1 MNKIKITITGQAGFV
16 GTHLYNYLKLDDQF
30 EVIDFK
36 DAYFQDQSK
45 LEEIVKQCDAI
56 VHLAAI
62 NRYKD
67 DDILYN
73 TNVKLVEQLIGACK
87 TTRSTPH
94 ILFSSSTQ
102 EERDNPYG
110 RSKFKGR
117 ELLEAWAEENGAAFT
132 GLIIPNVFGAFG
144 VPNYNSVIATFCYKL
159 THNEVPEV
167 HVDGKLDLIYVH
179 KLVEEMI
186 QKVKEKATGDSST
199 ALGMTKM
206 SSRDDLQHHSD
217 QSEAKR
223 NEEEESV
230 GEILRIERY
239 TVPHQYTAKVTEILA
254 ILKNFK
260 EEYLEKGIFPNLR
273 KPFEKDLFNTY
284 RTYVD
289 ETHYPFYYTK
299 HTDDR
304 GSFVEI
310 ARTNSS
316 GQFSYSTTV
325 PGITRGN
332 HYHTRKAERFAVIK
346 GKATIQLRQI
356 GTDKVINYKLD
367 GENPSFVDMPIWTT
381 HNIINTG
388 EEELVTLFWINE
400 PYDTEDP
407 DTYFEVV

>member
-16 GTHLYNYLKLDDQF
+16 GTHLYNFLKLDDQF

-36 DAYFQDQSK
+36 DTYFQDQSK
-45 LEEIVKQCDAI
+45 LEEIVNQCDAI
-56 VHLAAI
+56 VHLAAM
-62 NRYKD
+62 NRHD
-67 DDILYN
+67 DDQVLFD
-73 TNVKLVEQLIGACK
+73 TNVKLVEQVIKACE
-87 TTRSTPH
+87 TTNSSPH

-117 ELLEAWAEENGAAFT
+117 ELLETWAKENGAAFT

-144 VPNYNSVIATFCYKL
+144 VPNYNSVVATFCHKL
-159 THNEVPEV
+159 THNEVPEI
-167 HVDGKLDLIYVH
+167 HVDGTLDLIYVH

-186 QKVKEKATGDSST
+186 QKVKEKTVRDLSATLRSG
-199 ALGMTKM
+199 
-206 SSRDDLQHHSD
+206 RDDTKRHSD
-217 QSEAKR
+217 HSEVKR
-223 NEEEESV
+223 NEVEESV
-230 GEILRIERY
+230 EVTKHIERY
-239 TVPHQYTAKVTEILA
+239 TVPYQYKAKVTEILS
-254 ILKNFK
+254 ILKGFK
-260 EEYLEKGIFPNLR
+260 EEYLEKGVFPDLSD
-273 KPFEKDLFNTY
+273 PFEKDLFNTY
-284 RTYVD
+284 RTYID
-289 ETHYPFYYTK
+289 EDHYPFYYTK
-299 HTDDR
+299 HTDNR

-346 GKATIQLRQI
+346 GKATIQLRRI

-388 EEELVTLFWINE
+388 EEELLTLFWINE
-400 PYDTEDP
+400 PYDAEDP